1 MHRVGTKPMH
11 IIYNIICISNEAPS
25 SKGGSFSTNSIICVL
40 FLQVARA
47 ADAGDGGGTA
57 VLPPANA
64 VGGGGDG
71 GEPPE
76 DKKWS
81 HPGLRTYNI
90 HSP

>member
-1 MHRVGTKPMH
+1 MHRVGTKHMH

-40 FLQVARA
+40 FLQVAWA
-47 ADAGDGGGTA
+47 TNDAGDGGGTA

-64 VGGGGDG
+64 VGGDG